1 MNRKFWTALL
11 LAGTACFAGPG
22 PKGTAPKSAASFYS
36 SHAEQN
42 GTAIGAMLVSPQ
54 QAQKLF
60 TSPVNRCCTVIE
72 VAVFPSKDH
81 PQDVSLNDFVLR
93 VEGTE
98 TALKP
103 SSAQVTAASLRKKA
117 SSDRDIRVSPVV
129 GVGYSTGGY
138 DPVTGGR
145 GGGLERDAGVIISD
159 SGPGPKPG
167 STDKDRSAM
176 ETELSEKGLP
186 EGTVTAPVA
195 GYIYFPV
202 SNKKGTTKVLEYT
215 LNGKKIVL
223 TLQ

>member
-1 MNRKFWTALL
+1 MKRKFWIALL

-22 PKGTAPKSAASFYS
+22 PRGTAPKTAASFYS
-36 SHAEQN
+36 THAEQQ
-42 GTAIGAMLVSPQ
+42 GTAIGATLVSPQ

-72 VAVFPSKDH
+72 VAVFPSKDR

-117 SSDRDIRVSPVV
+117 SSDRDVRLSPTV
-129 GVGYSTGGY
+129 GVGYNTGGY
-138 DPVTGGR
+138 DPVSGRR
-145 GGGLERDAGVIISD
+145 GGVDEGVGVAVSD
-159 SGPGPKPG
+159 GGPGPKPG
-167 STDKDRSAM
+167 STGKDRSAM
-176 ETELSEKGLP
+176 EAELSEKGLP

-215 LNGKKIVL
+215 LNGKKMVL